1 MMKRKTAP
9 RRRAPERG
17 QTIVLVAIGLI
28 SLLAMAAL
36 AIDVVTLYAARSETQ
51 RAADAT
57 ALAAAKAIA
66 DSGFTTLPPNDP
78 NITNGKAQALAQ
90 SMATAAITA
99 MLAAPT
105 PINQVAGIQPALVG
119 TPTLFFPAT
128 AVPPNSNPHITV
140 TLQVTTLPTFF
151 ARIWGNRTATVTASA
166 TAEAYNPANVQS
178 FTPIAPKGVKPWLV
192 VNIDPNQPPA
202 TQTPFINTATGVIEP
217 NVIGEQLNLTPDCNA
232 GATCALLSSTPA
244 LGPQNTAPYP
254 QVEYVPALVTA
265 NTRDVC
271 PSVASCTEN
280 PFYPDYQYSIQCHDV
295 NPYPCGGTTN
305 NFTWDPTVNP
315 RHPAHLSGPTALG
328 AECLIRAANA
338 GPGQGQ
344 DLIQD
349 PVGWPAAPFQFS
361 AQSGPQ
367 NGYLVTTS
375 SSIAT
380 IPIIDKNTFGVD
392 APQGVTII
400 GFMQAFIN
408 QVQDG
413 NSGTHPGDIL
423 VTILNIAGCSQTP
436 NTALPP
442 VLGPGTSPIPVRL
455 ITPP

>member
-151 ARIWGNRTATVTASA
+151 ARIWGNRQATVIASA
-166 TAEAYNPANVQS
+166 TAEAYNPANGQS

-232 GATCALLSSTPA
+232 GATCTLLSSTPA

-265 NTRDVC
+265 NTSDVC

-280 PFYPDYQYSIQCHDV
+280 PFYPDY
-295 NPYPCGGTTN
+295 
-305 NFTWDPTVNP
+305 
-315 RHPAHLSGPTALG
+315 
-328 AECLIRAANA
+328 
-338 GPGQGQ
+338 
-344 DLIQD
+344 
-349 PVGWPAAPFQFS
+349 
-361 AQSGPQ
+361 
-367 NGYLVTTS
+367 
-375 SSIAT
+375 
-380 IPIIDKNTFGVD
+380 
-392 APQGVTII
+392 
-400 GFMQAFIN
+400 
-408 QVQDG
+408 
-413 NSGTHPGDIL
+413 
-423 VTILNIAGCSQTP
+423 
-436 NTALPP
+436 
-442 VLGPGTSPIPVRL
+442 
-455 ITPP
+455 

>member
-1 MMKRKTAP
+1 MMKKKTAA

-99 MLAAPT
+99 MLTAPT
-105 PINQVAGIQPALVG
+105 PINQVAGIQPGLVG

-166 TAEAYNPANVQS
+166 TAEAYNPANVQN

-192 VNIDPNQPPA
+192 ANIDPN
-202 TQTPFINTATGVIEP
+202 TNSPFITTTTGVIEAGA
-217 NVIGEQLNLTPDCNA
+217 NSVVGEQLNLTPDCNA
-232 GATCALLSSTPA
+232 GTTCALLSSTPG
-244 LGPQNTAPYP
+244 LGP
-254 QVEYVPALVTA
+254 
-265 NTRDVC
+265 
-271 PSVASCTEN
+271 
-280 PFYPDYQYSIQCHDV
+280 
-295 NPYPCGGTTN
+295 
-305 NFTWDPTVNP
+305 
-315 RHPAHLSGPTALG
+315 
-328 AECLIRAANA
+328 
-338 GPGQGQ
+338 
-344 DLIQD
+344 
-349 PVGWPAAPFQFS
+349 
-361 AQSGPQ
+361 
-367 NGYLVTTS
+367 
-375 SSIAT
+375 
-380 IPIIDKNTFGVD
+380 
-392 APQGVTII
+392 
-400 GFMQAFIN
+400 
-408 QVQDG
+408 
-413 NSGTHPGDIL
+413 
-423 VTILNIAGCSQTP
+423 
-436 NTALPP
+436 
-442 VLGPGTSPIPVRL
+442 
-455 ITPP
+455 